1 MKIRDLEKVLKA
13 LANER
18 RLRIVG
24 FLLKNKKADVTEISE
39 NINLS
44 FRSTSK
50 HLYLLKQSDIVEIEH
65 KSLHSYY
72 SLIVNNQPDNENLYS
87 EVKKMIV
94 VK

>member
-72 SLIVNNQPDNENLYS
+72 SLIVNLPGFVKSIINNLRN
-87 EVKKMIV
+87 
-94 VK
+94 

>member
-50 HLYLLKQSDIVEIEH
+50 HLYLLKQADIVEIEH

-72 SLIVNNQPDNENLYS
+72 SLIVNLPGFVKSIINNLRN
-87 EVKKMIV
+87 
-94 VK
+94 